1 MLGNIFKKYSE
12 SSKKKKIVITIIE
25 NLKIKDNQKKMYL
38 ESLEYLD
45 NVWLEKLYLSL
56 QNFVNNIEQKQL
68 EDIQKNN
75 YSTIAGMRKKEAIEK
90 QKEINSFWF
99 LFNNI

>member
-12 SSKKKKIVITIIE
+12 KSHRKKIIITIIK
-25 NLKIKDNQKKMYL
+25 NLKIQELQKNMYL

-45 NVWLEKLYLSL
+45 EAGLNNLYISL
-56 QNFVNNIEQKQL
+56 QKFVNDVEIKQIQ
-68 EDIQKNN
+68 DIHKTNFA
-75 YSTIAGMRKKEAIEK
+75 SIAGMRKKEALEK

-99 LFNNI
+99 LLNNL